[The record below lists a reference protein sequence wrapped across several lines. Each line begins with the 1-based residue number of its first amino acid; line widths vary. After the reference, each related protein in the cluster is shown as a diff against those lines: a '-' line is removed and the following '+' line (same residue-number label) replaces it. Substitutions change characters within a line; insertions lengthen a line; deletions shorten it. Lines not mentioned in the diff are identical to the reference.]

1 MNLLVISNNP
11 HRASFKQRIE
21 IYLAMLRENGIHCEV
36 ARLPAGSWARSR
48 LFARAQNFDGVVLHK
63 KGLNFFDAFCLRQHS
78 KSMIYDFDDAVM
90 YSAKT
95 PERDSFSRLRRFRR
109 SVQAADLIIAGN
121 SYLAAQ
127 ARRFDP
133 HVEIIPTGLNVDDYR
148 VRTDAQSD
156 GKIRLVWIGS
166 KTTLRYLAEIAP
178 ALSKIGSQFSH
189 VVLRIIC
196 DDFLDVPNLRVEKC
210 QWSSDKQAADLAAC
224 DIGLAPLPDNRFT
237 RGKCGFKVLQ
247 YGACGL
253 PVVASPVGVNAEYVL
268 DCVTGFHARS
278 IPEWIDRI
286 SQLVGNRQLRMQMG
300 REGRVKV
307 ERFDVKIV
315 GGQLLGLLKRHLNKM
330 DAGYGKD

>member
-21 IYLAMLRENGIHCEV
+21 IYLAMLRDNGIHCEV
-36 ARLPAGSWARSR
+36 APLPAGSLARSR

-63 KGLNFFDAFCLRQHS
+63 KGLNFLDAFCLHKHS
-78 KSMIYDFDDAVM
+78 RTIIYDFDDAVM
-90 YSAKT
+90 YSAKM
-95 PERDSFSRLRRFRR
+95 PGRDSFSRLRRFRR
-109 SVQAADLIIAGN
+109 SVRAADLIIAGN

-127 ARRFDP
+127 AKRFSP
-133 HVEIIPTGLNVDDYR
+133 HVEIIPTGLNVHDYQA
-148 VRTDAQSD
+148 RTDVESD

-166 KTTLRYLAEIAP
+166 RTTLRYLAEIVP
-178 ALSKIGSQFSH
+178 ALSEIGSQFSN

-196 DDFLDVPNLRVEKC
+196 DDFLDVPNLRVEKR
-210 QWSSDKQAADLAAC
+210 QWFSDKQAADLAAC

-253 PVVASPVGVNAEYVL
+253 PVVASPVGVNAEYVV
-268 DCVTGFHARS
+268 DGVTGFHARS
-278 IPEWIDRI
+278 IPEWIDTI
-286 SQLVGNRQLRMQMG
+286 SRLVTNRQLRMQMG

-307 ERFDVKIV
+307 ERFDVKII
-315 GGQLLGLLKRHLNKM
+315 GEQLLGLLKRHLNS
-330 DAGYGKD
+330 AGAESCKG